1 MIHFI
6 RSCGAIEV
14 IFTKFSFFFSKYI
27 PILFLDCSEVEIR
40 LLDMQSLDNK
50 IIILAAA
57 INASNTPQIYYA
69 LITLTESGSTFV
81 INSYCQLKHSSFY
94 TGNVSA
100 DNLKMK
106 FIINRNTAYVYDE
119 KVIYQVYMNGK
130 KPNIIC

>member
-1 MIHFI
+1 
-6 RSCGAIEV
+6 
-14 IFTKFSFFFSKYI
+14 
-27 PILFLDCSEVEIR
+27 
-40 LLDMQSLDNK
+40 MQSSEKK
-50 IIILAAA
+50 IVILAAA

-69 LITLTESGSTFV
+69 LITLSESGSTFV

-106 FIINRNTAYVYDE
+106 FILNRNIAYVYDE

-130 KPNIIC
+130 KTSSSDLDCHLKWYSVLDRLILKLSKYVQIIYYLF